1 MRNTH
6 HETRGGLR
14 AWPATKHV
22 GTERSVGS
30 SHTLGNAGQEH
41 PGKYSFFRFSDEFLK
56 ELVHS
61 VPYLIITNAQSDL
74 SGIFRNFSPRQMLTS
89 QASCFIIIIIEI

>member
-14 AWPATKHV
+14 VWPATKHV
-22 GTERSVGS
+22 GTGRCS
-30 SHTLGNAGQEH
+30 SHTLGNVGQEH

-74 SGIFRNFSPRQMLTS
+74 SEIFRNFSPRQMLTS